1 MKKTLRKI
9 IAVGVSLVMFSA
21 SFTVRS
27 WAECQDGTTVTGTAV
42 TTDVTTPTTT
52 DTTAATSVT
61 TPTAPTT
68 TNTTATEWRQPCVD
82 GLFQPSDSVNPE
94 TSICG
99 YSLNPLDYYSVAEWE
114 QMAYEYIKSER
125 SVNFV
130 EGCKQAWGRGELFK
144 LLTQSAGCEI
154 TYRNEAKTT
163 YQAYRKN
170 GKKFDAFLTV
180 EDMCTKK
187 EIKHAKKLY
196 HYKSIKETLENYKP
210 SIQNAD
216 YNKRLKIDKKKALKV
231 GDYIQIE
238 SYLETQRVFTCFIPI
253 SAEKEKE
260 IFDTL
265 KKLYPLDKNA
275 NFWYPYHKVNN
286 FNVYTIPKSEYQ
298 KGAPAYLVLNF
309 DDTINSKD
317 RPDWCRYAKMKYYI
331 GQSYGF
337 KDSVCKYDRIFTDN
351 MNNCGYFHSFFYYFK
366 VKKQLDSHGNLKAKV
381 ILKRPTL
388 WRGGGSNGYWL
399 DSSPSRNITMDCV
412 DFMTKTSIDSCMPNF
427 TTKMVGLTKE
437 ERKHLTKSSGGDA
450 VVYWKNGIPE
460 KYSKLARSTTRFV
473 REKDWEIT
481 VKNPPFSD

>member
-9 IAVGVSLVMFSA
+9 IAIGVSLATLSS
-21 SFTVRS
+21 SFTTRC

-52 DTTAATSVT
+52 DTTAATSAT
-61 TPTAPTT
+61 TPTTTTT
-68 TNTTATEWRQPCVD
+68 TNTTTTEWRQPCVD

-114 QMAYEYIKSER
+114 QMVYDYRQSEG

-130 EGCKQAWGRGELFK
+130 ENCKQGWDFPSK
-144 LLTQSAGCEI
+144 LPTQLAGCRI
-154 TYRNEAKTT
+154 TYQNEAKTT

-170 GKKFDAFLTV
+170 GKKFDAFLTL
-180 EDMCTKK
+180 EDAYSK
-187 EIKHAKKLY
+187 KKLKRMKKWY
-196 HYKSIKETLENYKP
+196 HYKSIKELVENK
-210 SIQNAD
+210 SVQVDEAE
-216 YNKRLKIDKKKALKV
+216 YNKRFEIDKKKALKV

-260 IFDTL
+260 IFDVFQ
-265 KKLYPLDKNA
+265 KSYPINKNSR
-275 NFWYPYHKVNN
+275 FGYRKVNN
-286 FNVYTIPKSEYQ
+286 FYVDVIPASWYQ

-317 RPDWCRYAKMKYYI
+317 RPEWCRYAKMKYYI

-337 KDSVCKYDRIFTDN
+337 KDSALKYDQIQTDN
-351 MNNCGYFHSFFYYFK
+351 MNSSIYYHSFFHYFK

-381 ILKRPTL
+381 ILKRPIL
-388 WRGGGSNGYWL
+388 WRRCGSYEDRYWL
-399 DSSPSRNITMDCV
+399 DSSPSGNIPIDCV
-412 DFMTKTSIDSCMPNF
+412 DFMTKTVIDLYMPDF
-427 TTKMVGLTKE
+427 TTKLVGLTKE
-437 ERKHLTKSSGGDA
+437 ERKHLSTSKYGA
-450 VVYWKNGIPE
+450 AIVYWKNGMPE
-460 KYSKLARSTTRFV
+460 KYGKLAGSTSRCI
-473 REKDWEIT
+473 REKDYIIKI
-481 VKNPPFSD
+481 KNPPFSD

>member
-1 MKKTLRKI
+1 MLRKI
-9 IAVGVSLVMFSA
+9 IAVGVSLVMFST

-27 WAECQDGTTVTGTAV
+27 RADGTTVTGTAV
-42 TTDVTTPTTT
+42 ATDVTTPITT
-52 DTTAATSVT
+52 DTTVATNVT
-61 TPTAPTT
+61 TQTTPTT

-94 TSICG
+94 TSLCG

-114 QMAYEYIKSER
+114 QMVYEYSKSEG

-130 EGCKQAWGRGELFK
+130 ENCKQAWGLGEPFK
-144 LLTQSAGCEI
+144 LLTQSAGCGI
-154 TYRNEAKTT
+154 AYQNEAKTI
-163 YQAYRKN
+163 YQGYRKN

-180 EDMCTKK
+180 KDTYSK
-187 EIKHAKKLY
+187 KKLKRMKKWY
-196 HYKSIKETLENYKP
+196 HYKSIKELVEHE
-210 SIQNAD
+210 SVQVGEAD
-216 YNKRLKIDKKKALKV
+216 YNKRFEIDKKKALKV

-260 IFDTL
+260 ISDTL

-331 GQSYGF
+331 GQHYGF
-337 KDSVCKYDRIFTDN
+337 KDSVLKYDQIETDN
-351 MNNCGYFHSFFYYFK
+351 MNSCGYFHSFFYYFK

-381 ILKRPTL
+381 ILKRPIL
-388 WRGGGSNGYWL
+388 WRESGSYHDRYWL
-399 DSSPSRNITMDCV
+399 DSSPARNITMDCV
-412 DFMTKTSIDSCMPNF
+412 DFMTKTNIHSIISDF

-437 ERKHLTKSSGGDA
+437 ERKHLSTSKYGA
-450 VVYWKNGIPE
+450 AIVYWKNGMPE
-460 KYSKLARSTTRFV
+460 KYSKLAGSTSRFV
-473 REKDWEIT
+473 REKDYIIK